1 MSYFRDLNPLKIT
14 PGDDLPHL
22 SLLTGVHRLSLE
34 NGVSLSVETS
44 AED

>member
-1 MSYFRDLNPLKIT
+1 MSYFRDLDPLKIT
-14 PGDDLPHL
+14 PGDDLPRQ

-34 NGVSLSVETS
+34 DGASLSVDTS